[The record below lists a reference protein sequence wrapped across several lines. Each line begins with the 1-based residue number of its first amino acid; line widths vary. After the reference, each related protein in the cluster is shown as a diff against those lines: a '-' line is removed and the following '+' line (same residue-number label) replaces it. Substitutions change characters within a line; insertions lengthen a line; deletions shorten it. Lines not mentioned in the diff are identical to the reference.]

1 LNPDIPAAELQENSS
16 RSRMSKR
23 ARSFDLL
30 LTAKN
35 QGKNEKWK
43 KVKALFEYYYGR
55 TNANENAK
63 DTDHR

>member
-1 LNPDIPAAELQENSS
+1 
-16 RSRMSKR
+16 MSKR